1 LLVVLAHL
9 LLHRPE
15 LFLLPVEEVVTQ
27 VRQMAQTVDQVVA
40 VATVLVLVEQV
51 IHLQQ
56 VLVRAIMAAQQ
67 EISPELVYPVVVVVA
82 LLVQE
87 PMVFKSLPETVVLE
101 LQTPYPVLQ

>member
-1 LLVVLAHL
+1 
-9 LLHRPE
+9 
-15 LFLLPVEEVVTQ
+15 
-27 VRQMAQTVDQVVA
+27 MAQTVDQVVA

-67 EISPELVYPVVVVVA
+67 EINPELVYPVVVVVA

>member
-1 LLVVLAHL
+1 
-9 LLHRPE
+9 LHRPE

-27 VRQMAQTVDQVVA
+27 VRQMAQTVDQVVV

-56 VLVRAIMAAQQ
+56 VLVREIMAAQQ
-67 EISPELVYPVVVVVA
+67 EINPELVYPVVVVVA